1 MTATTTAIGTRRA
14 AGAIAFIRRLARPGG
29 SIMTAIGSRLN
40 DVVDAGQFGPS
51 GDIVISRHTGS
62 RI

>member
-1 MTATTTAIGTRRA
+1 MTATTTAIGTRRVA
-14 AGAIAFIRRLARPGG
+14 AAVAFIHRMGRVAGP
-29 SIMTAIGSRLN
+29 IMAAIGTRWS

-51 GDIVISRHTGS
+51 GDTVISRHTGS

>member
-14 AGAIAFIRRLARPGG
+14 AAAVAFIRRLARGGG
-29 SIMTAIGSRLN
+29 SFMTAIGSRWN

-51 GDIVISRHTGS
+51 SDSVMSRHTGS